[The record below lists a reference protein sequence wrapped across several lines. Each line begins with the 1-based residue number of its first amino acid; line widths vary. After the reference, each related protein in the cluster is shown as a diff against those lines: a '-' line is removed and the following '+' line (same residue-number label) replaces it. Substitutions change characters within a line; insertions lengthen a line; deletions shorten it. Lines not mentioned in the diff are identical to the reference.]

1 MGVCLSEAS
10 FAHLAMTGILKGMG
24 VSGGRLFLRLFFFGG
39 SKKNGHIQGCRES
52 SLFLVAQKKKYIR
65 RCKRHVYRM
74 IFGSKGYSLTL
85 RGSFPAVRKR
95 INIYESVREVS
106 RHSERTERKSWYII
120 STSKKIELKI
130 IQEDIV
136 NYLGIHIHLYKNVKI
151 RCLCA
156 ACIGQALLSMQ
167 KMYYNI

>member
-24 VSGGRLFLRLFFFGG
+24 VSGGCLFLGSFFFGG
-39 SKKNGHIQGCRES
+39 TKKNEYMRASGTVPAFCLRR
-52 SLFLVAQKKKYIR
+52 KKKYIR
-65 RCKRHVYRM
+65 QCKRHVYRM